1 MIEEKKLP
9 ASQVLACAPWQISVE
24 ALDSDVVKEA
34 VKNIKDR
41 ILIPQTRSVDKQQTM
56 FSET

>member
-24 ALDSDVVKEA
+24 GLDSDVVKEA

-41 ILIPQTRSVDKQQTM
+41 IHVPRTRSVDEQQTM